1 MTDENNI
8 KRKNTRKWLWGIVA
22 GIVVISMTGG
32 AFLLGNI
39 LATKGIV
46 FQNVKPESLSS
57 LEEQGNVD
65 KYSELFAVRNTIL
78 SLYDGEIDDEKLL
91 EGAIK
96 GMAYAVGDPYT
107 NYMNEKEFKDFM
119 DDGSGQLV
127 GIGIEIGIK
136 DGFVIVVSPMEGSP
150 AEKAGLMAGDKII
163 AVNGEQ
169 ITEASTSLVASKVRG
184 EEGTEVTITIQR
196 GDETPFDKTIKR
208 EKINVSPLKGE
219 YLGNDIGYIK
229 LSTFLHDDV
238 AKLFTEEVD
247 KLKAKG
253 AKGLILDLRG
263 NSGGYLDESVKIAS
277 QFIPEGETVTYTI
290 DKYDNK
296 KVEKAVKGHAV
307 GMPLVVLID
316 GGSASASEVVTG
328 ALRDYEAATIIGTK
342 SFGKG
347 IVQQVI
353 PYTNGSGLRVTVSR
367 YYTPNGENIHGTG
380 IQPDIVVEYP
390 QELLKETYNKDTDPQ
405 FQKALEVIKSK
416 L

>member
-1 MTDENNI
+1 
-8 KRKNTRKWLWGIVA
+8 
-22 GIVVISMTGG
+22 
-32 AFLLGNI
+32 
-39 LATKGIV
+39 
-46 FQNVKPESLSS
+46 
-57 LEEQGNVD
+57 
-65 KYSELFAVRNTIL
+65 
-78 SLYDGEIDDEKLL
+78 
-91 EGAIK
+91 
-96 GMAYAVGDPYT
+96 MAYAVGDPYT

-196 GDETPFDKTIKR
+196 GEETPFDKTIKR

-219 YLGNDIGYIK
+219 YIGNDIGYIK
-229 LSTFLHDDV
+229 LSTFLHEEV

-247 KLKAKG
+247 KLKSQG

-263 NSGGYLDESVKIAS
+263 NSGGYLDQSVKIAS

-380 IQPDIVVEYP
+380 IQPDIIVEYP